1 MVEVQGLTMQA
12 RALAAS
18 IAVAIAAHGA
28 ASAQDSAGPG
38 FSGSAIVLLDSTGKV
53 AARALNDTIMLVTL
67 DNGVVAPALIR
78 PVYAA
83 DGRAVSGLAIWQSAG
98 SVLFTSADCSMD
110 GYVYSLPQAGVR
122 AAAQVQTS
130 AGVMLY
136 AGAIGTASTVVVR
149 SILYDTGCV
158 QVTVRQ
164 DGLYPVIATVNL
176 SAAYPPPLS
185 LQ

>member
-1 MVEVQGLTMQA
+1 MRT

-18 IAVAIAAHGA
+18 IVVAIAAHGV
-28 ASAQDSAGPG
+28 ASAQDSAAPG
-38 FSGSAIVLLDSTGKV
+38 LPESAIVLLDSTGKT
-53 AARALNDTIMLVTL
+53 AARALNDTIMLVTV
-67 DNGVVAPALIR
+67 DNGVVAPASIR
-78 PVYAA
+78 PVYDA
-83 DGRAVSGLAIWQSAG
+83 DGRAVSGLAIWQSGG
-98 SVLFTSADCSMD
+98 SVLFTSADCRMD

-130 AGVMLY
+130 AGVVLY
-136 AGAIGTASTVVVR
+136 VGAIGTASTVIVR

-164 DGLYPVIATVNL
+164 NGLHPVVATVNL

>member
-1 MVEVQGLTMQA
+1 MRTS
-12 RALAAS
+12 ALAAS

-28 ASAQDSAGPG
+28 ASGQDSAAPG
-38 FSGSAIVLLDSTGKV
+38 LPEFAIVLLDSTGKA

-67 DNGVVAPALIR
+67 DNGVVAPASIR
-78 PVYAA
+78 PVYDA
-83 DGRAVSGLAIWQSAG
+83 DGRAVSGLAIWQSGG
-98 SVLFTSADCSMD
+98 SVLFTSADCRMD

-130 AGVMLY
+130 AGVVLY
-136 AGAIGTASTVVVR
+136 VGAIGTASTVVVR
-149 SILYDTGCV
+149 SILYDTGCA

-164 DGLYPVIATVNL
+164 NGLHPVVATLNL
-176 SAAYPPPLS
+176 SVAYPPPLS